1 MTQTGTKGALDG
13 VRVLDLSRVL
23 AGPWATQTLA
33 DLGAEV
39 IKIERPGAG
48 DDTRQWGPPFYD
60 GREGGRGDSAYFMV
74 ANRNKASVCVD
85 FSTPEGCKI
94 VHQLIAKCDVM
105 VENFRTGHLA
115 RYGLD
120 YDSARQINPKLVYC
134 SITGFG
140 QTGPLAQRAGYDYV
154 IQAMSGLMSVTG
166 EADGPPVKVGLAI
179 SDLLSGLYA
188 ANAILAAL
196 WHARSSGEGQHIDIS
211 LLDCQIA
218 AMTNQAAATLLT
230 GQPGQRMGN
239 RHPNLAP
246 YQVFAASDGPVV
258 IAVANDAQFHRLC
271 GAIGLEGLEHDA
283 RFATNAARVE
293 HRDALES
300 LMAPLIAARPIAC
313 WVEALA
319 AAGVPCG
326 PVNTTVQALAE
337 PQVQARAMVDTMTR
351 ADLAQPVRVPASPL
365 RLSATPVQAR
375 SAPPRLGADTGRV
388 LEEYLGMGEL
398 DLARLRKRGI
408 IQG

>member
-1 MTQTGTKGALDG
+1 MTQTGPKGALDG

-39 IKIERPGAG
+39 IKIERPGTG
-48 DDTRQWGPPFYD
+48 DDTRAWGPPFYETRD
-60 GREGGRGDSAYFMV
+60 GECGDSAYFMV
-74 ANRNKASVCVD
+74 ANRNKASLCVD
-85 FSTPEGCKI
+85 FAAPEGQQI
-94 VHQLIAKCDVM
+94 LHDLISKCDVL
-105 VENFRTGHLA
+105 VENFCTNHLA

-120 YDSARQINPKLVYC
+120 YASARKTNPKLVYC

-140 QTGPLAQRAGYDYV
+140 QSGPLAERAGYDYV

-166 EADGPPVKVGLAI
+166 EADGPPTKVGLAI

-188 ANAILAAL
+188 SNAILAAL
-196 WHARSSGEGQHIDIS
+196 WHARETGEGQHIDIS

-218 AMTNQAAATLLT
+218 AMTNQAAGTLLT
-230 GQPGQRMGN
+230 GRPAQRMGN

-258 IAVANDAQFHRLC
+258 IAVANDAQFVRLC
-271 GAIGLEGLEHDA
+271 GAIGLEGLQNDA

-293 HRDALES
+293 NRNAMES
-300 LMAPLIAARPIAC
+300 LIAPLIAERPIAC

-326 PVNTTVQALAE
+326 PVNNTAQALDE
-337 PQVQARAMVDTMTR
+337 PQVIARDMIDTLAR
-351 ADLAQPVRVPASPL
+351 DDLAEPVRVPASPL
-365 RLSATPVQAR
+365 RLSQTPVQAH
-375 SAPPRLGADTGRV
+375 SAPPKLGADTDKV
-388 LEEYLGMGEL
+388 LEEVLGLNEL
-398 DLARLRKRGI
+398 EIARLRKKSVIGA
-408 IQG
+408 

>member
-1 MTQTGTKGALDG
+1 MSKTTAAGALQG

-33 DLGAEV
+33 DLGAQV
-39 IKIERPGAG
+39 IKVERPGVG
-48 DDTRQWGPPFYD
+48 DDTRQWGPPFYKTS
-60 GREGGRGDSAYFMV
+60 EGERGDAAYYMV
-74 ANRNKASVCVD
+74 TNRNKASICVD
-85 FSTPEGCKI
+85 FSTPEGRKI
-94 VHQLIAKCDVM
+94 LHDLIPRCDVL

-120 YDSARQINPKLVYC
+120 YDSVHTLNPKLVYC

-140 QTGPLAQRAGYDYV
+140 QTGPLSERAGYDFV

-166 EADGPPVKVGLAI
+166 EADGPPLKVGLAI
-179 SDLLSGLYA
+179 SDLLAGLYA
-188 ANAILAAL
+188 SNAILAAL
-196 WHARSSGEGQHIDIS
+196 WHARASGEGQQIDIS

-230 GQPGQRMGN
+230 GESAQRMGN
-239 RHPNLAP
+239 RHPNLVP

-258 IAVANDAQFHRLC
+258 IAVANDAQFVRLC

-283 RFATNAARVE
+283 RFVTNAARVE
-293 HRDALES
+293 NREAMES
-300 LMAPLIAARPIAC
+300 LIAPLIAARPIIC

-326 PVNTTVQALAE
+326 PVNTMTQALAE
-337 PQVQARAMVDTMTR
+337 PQVAARAMVDTMKR
-351 ADLAQPVRVPASPL
+351 DDLAKPVRVPASPL
-365 RLSATPVQAR
+365 RLSETPVRAR
-375 SAPPRLGADTGRV
+375 SAPPRLGADTDAV
-388 LEEYLGMGEL
+388 LGDLLGMSEME
-398 DLARLRKRGI
+398 LARLRKRGI
-408 IQG
+408 I